1 MMIAGAPR
9 RVDRSQCR
17 QRIAFRGRLPQLAQS
32 TARAVADLAHPSV
45 GRVGMTAWAS
55 STTEAPDSGRMAVRH
70 SAACASVE
78 DHEGQPLATDF
89 VSLPEVNRQNSLSSG
104 SARTTQSTSS
114 WPMSMRVAPREVS
127 RATSAC

>member
-1 MMIAGAPR
+1 MIAGAPR
-9 RVDRSQCR
+9 RVDRPQCR

-32 TARAVADLAHPSV
+32 TARAVANLAHPSV

-55 STTEAPDSGRMAVRH
+55 ITTEAPDSGRVAVRH

-89 VSLPEVNRQNSLSSG
+89 VSLPEVNR
-104 SARTTQSTSS
+104 
-114 WPMSMRVAPREVS
+114 PRSDRPTAGQRS
-127 RATSAC
+127 RGAAHH